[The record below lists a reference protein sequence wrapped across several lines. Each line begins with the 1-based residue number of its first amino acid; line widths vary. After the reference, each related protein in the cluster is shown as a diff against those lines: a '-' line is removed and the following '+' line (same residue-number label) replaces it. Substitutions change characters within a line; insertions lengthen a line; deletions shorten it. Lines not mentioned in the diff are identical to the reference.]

1 MKVRNFRSVLAW
13 HLGLCLSCALGA
25 QDRTTT
31 FTSSRIL
38 PAGSLLRVQLDRT
51 AKISVGTAVTG
62 HLLDPVYLS
71 DREVLPAG
79 ALVTGHVLDTSAVP
93 AKDRVWELL
102 NGDLTPTRMPHLVFE
117 TVELPD
123 STILHMHAA
132 ANERTATLIHMRS
145 TQKRGRIAL
154 FSMAKEQAHERLQRA
169 RETYIAPGRKDRL
182 EKFVFDQLP
191 YHPQRIWRA
200 TQFDAEL
207 SEQVKMEATP
217 VEASAAACAQV
228 PEDQLPATT
237 LHARLLTGISSKT
250 AKPGDSVDAVLAR
263 PVYAEAKNPGAA
275 GELLL
280 PEGAHLRGTVLRA
293 RPARMFSRPG
303 VLRFAL
309 KQVSVAPEETC
320 SVQQRARELAIF
332 GQLSAAESTPGENVT
347 INSEGEA
354 RAGPSPNRL
363 LAPLTLAVL
372 LARTRG
378 DDGDNAGTGATS
390 GGGFGLVGRV
400 VSLAARNANVT
411 AGFAYYALGKSVIRR
426 FILRGHQVEFP
437 RNTRFDIEVSPR
449 AGSDKPLR

>member
-1 MKVRNFRSVLAW
+1 MHVRLYWPAATLFLGMALTA
-13 HLGLCLSCALGA
+13 HLVA
-25 QDRTTT
+25 QTGTKDGPTVDT
-31 FTSSRIL
+31 L
-38 PAGSLLRVQLDRT
+38 PIGTLLRVQMDRT
-51 AKISVGTAVTG
+51 AKLEPGAPVTG
-62 HLLDPVYLS
+62 HLLDAVYLF

-79 ALVTGHVLDTSAVP
+79 ALITGHVAGSTPVP
-93 AKDRVWELL
+93 ARDRVWQLL
-102 NGDLTPTRMPHLVFE
+102 NGDVTPMRLPQVVFD
-117 TVELPD
+117 TVESPGGPTLRMRAP
-123 STILHMHAA
+123 AG
-132 ANERTATLIHMRS
+132 ERTASLVHMRS
-145 TQKRGRIAL
+145 TPKRGKLAL

-169 RETYIAPGRKDRL
+169 HDTYISPGKKDRL

-207 SEQVKMEATP
+207 NQRMELAPLKHSLTP
-217 VEASAAACAQV
+217 SPCAQV

-250 AKPGDSVDAVLAR
+250 ARAGDSVDAVLAR
-263 PVYAEAKNPGAA
+263 PVFADDSASGKGQ
-275 GELLL
+275 LML

-293 RPARMFSRPG
+293 KPARMFARPG

-320 SVQQRARELAIF
+320 AVEQRARQLAIF
-332 GQLSAAESTPGENVT
+332 GQLSAAESTPGENLT
-347 INSEGEA
+347 INPEGEA
-354 RAGPSPNRL
+354 QAGQSPNRL

-378 DDGDNAGTGATS
+378 DDGSNAGTGATS

-426 FILRGHQVEFP
+426 FILRGHEVEFP

-449 AGSDKPLR
+449 SSGDKTLR